1 MVCEH
6 LHNSSISLS
15 ESFQDVTQNLHYSLL
30 LFTEDNLLEETQLK
44 CVRMQAFAISQRIV
58 LHQSAIARH
67 HTTD

>member
-6 LHNSSISLS
+6 LHKISIPLS
-15 ESFQDVTQNLHYSLL
+15 TGLMNVTQNLHYRLLYVTEDLL
-30 LFTEDNLLEETQLK
+30 LEATQPN
-44 CVRMQAFAISQRIV
+44 CTRVQALAISQRNV